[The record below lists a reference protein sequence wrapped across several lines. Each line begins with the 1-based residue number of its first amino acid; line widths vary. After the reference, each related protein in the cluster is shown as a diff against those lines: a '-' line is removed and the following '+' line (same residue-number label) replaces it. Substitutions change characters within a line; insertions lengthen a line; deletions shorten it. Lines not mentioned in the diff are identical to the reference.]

1 MLSIIIIPAML
12 LFALFYFLGDKL
24 LNDVVDGEISK
35 VTKTDDEDL
44 ENGEVFKKNESNK
57 DKSKTSRR

>member
-1 MLSIIIIPAML
+1 M
-12 LFALFYFLGDKL
+12 

-44 ENGEVFKKNESNK
+44 KNGEVFKKNESNK